1 VKEEIPEEKCSDIL
15 IIPLCWDDAIS
26 SPVSR
31 VISPRGDFPIK
42 LKSNYVKRI
51 PNNKNLEFL

>member
-1 VKEEIPEEKCSDIL
+1 MKEEIPEEKCSDIL

-31 VISPRGDFPIK
+31 VISPRGEKDEK
-42 LKSNYVKRI
+42 LRPVRTIN
-51 PNNKNLEFL
+51 